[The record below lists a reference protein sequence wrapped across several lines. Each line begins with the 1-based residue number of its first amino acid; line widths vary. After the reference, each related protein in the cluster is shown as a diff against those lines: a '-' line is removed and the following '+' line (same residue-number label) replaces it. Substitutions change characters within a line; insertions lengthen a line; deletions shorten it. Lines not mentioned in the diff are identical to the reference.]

1 MLSYFWRTSLLR
13 HEVLPRRS
21 LDNRGHDTIERL
33 HLPSDVCNPRSFF
46 GCIRRSLSS
55 RLHLEYG
62 PIHRMASPEPVTV
75 TTRLTDF
82 LQKPQRT
89 NVSVKLR
96 MRRMGRK
103 KIPVFSIVATDSR
116 NARDGRYIEDLGR
129 YYPLEQ
135 PAEVRL
141 DEERVIYWL
150 DQGAQPSN
158 TVRSI
163 LRKRGVLLR
172 RTLRLRGEDEADIE
186 TAVAEHLERM
196 TEKGDE
202 VKKTAEMRRQE
213 ALERERE
220 RVKELEEE
228 ARKKAEEERKAK
240 EEAERKAKEEAEA
253 KKAAEAKEAEAE
265 AEEAEAEE
273 AEAEEAEAE
282 EAEAEEA
289 EAEEA
294 EAEESEEADVEDAP
308 SDEAEVDASD
318 EDASGEDA
326 SDGDVSGED
335 ASDGDVSGEDDEEEK

>member
-1 MLSYFWRTSLLR
+1 M
-13 HEVLPRRS
+13 
-21 LDNRGHDTIERL
+21 
-33 HLPSDVCNPRSFF
+33 
-46 GCIRRSLSS
+46 
-55 RLHLEYG
+55 EYG

-196 TEKGDE
+196 AEKGDE

-253 KKAAEAKEAEAE
+253 KKAAEAKEAEAKAADAAEAAEDEAEEVE
-265 AEEAEAEE
+265 AEEAEAKE
-273 AEAEEAEAE
+273 ANPD
-282 EAEAEEA
+282 
-289 EAEEA
+289 
-294 EAEESEEADVEDAP
+294 ESEEADAVDAP
-308 SDEAEVDASD
+308 SDEATGDASEDDASEDDAPEGSAD
-318 EDASGEDA
+318 EDV
-326 SDGDVSGED
+326 SD
-335 ASDGDVSGEDDEEEK
+335 EDDEEEK

>member
-1 MLSYFWRTSLLR
+1 
-13 HEVLPRRS
+13 
-21 LDNRGHDTIERL
+21 
-33 HLPSDVCNPRSFF
+33 
-46 GCIRRSLSS
+46 
-55 RLHLEYG
+55 
-62 PIHRMASPEPVTV
+62 
-75 TTRLTDF
+75 
-82 LQKPQRT
+82 
-89 NVSVKLR
+89 

-265 AEEAEAEE
+265 AKEAEAKEADTEE
-273 AEAEEAEAE
+273 ADTEEADTE
-282 EAEAEEA
+282 EADT
-289 EAEEA
+289 
-294 EAEESEEADVEDAP
+294 EESEEADVEDAP

-326 SDGDVSGED
+326 SDGD
-335 ASDGDVSGEDDEEEK
+335 ASGEDDEEEK

>member
-1 MLSYFWRTSLLR
+1 
-13 HEVLPRRS
+13 
-21 LDNRGHDTIERL
+21 
-33 HLPSDVCNPRSFF
+33 
-46 GCIRRSLSS
+46 
-55 RLHLEYG
+55 
-62 PIHRMASPEPVTV
+62 
-75 TTRLTDF
+75 
-82 LQKPQRT
+82 
-89 NVSVKLR
+89 

-265 AEEAEAEE
+265 AEEAEAKEADTEE
-273 AEAEEAEAE
+273 ADT
-282 EAEAEEA
+282 
-289 EAEEA
+289 
-294 EAEESEEADVEDAP
+294 EESEEADVEDAP

-326 SDGDVSGED
+326 SDGD
-335 ASDGDVSGEDDEEEK
+335 ASGEDDEEEK